1 MKKTFVLI
9 PIIIL
14 HLNTFAQLFDGTIGG
29 AIPGTEKEVVA
40 HFQKKGYSIYTDTKY
55 PNQFVFMIGWLKP
68 DEQGSKSY
76 SSMVHLTKEDSSDF
90 VQSIAVYFTPSNKI
104 EFEDHK
110 KRFIEQFGQPASNY
124 SKRAVWQLHFY
135 KYTIGEDEMGVY
147 HELKVNK
154 TL

>member
-1 MKKTFVLI
+1 MKKICILTA
-9 PIIIL
+9 IIIL
-14 HLNTFAQLFDGTIGG
+14 HLNSFSQLFDATIDG

-55 PNQFVFMIGWLKP
+55 PKEFVFMIGWLKP
-68 DEQGSKSY
+68 DEHDSKRY

-90 VQSIAVYFTPSNKI
+90 VQSIAVYFAPSNKI

-110 KRFIEQFGQPASNY
+110 RRFIEKFGAPASSYKN
-124 SKRAVWQLHFY
+124 KAVWQLHFY